1 MRVPF
6 ADSISRAVRGLLP
19 TEWQWP
25 TAVAPSRP
33 YLWEKSYPAGLEWE
47 TDFPARPM
55 TALFDEAVAEFS
67 DRHCVNFRGRR
78 YRYREIANLVDRAA
92 KGFQQLGVRKGIK
105 VGLMLPNSP
114 YAVVCFHAV
123 LKAGGTVVNINPLY
137 AEAGVARLVSDSSLC
152 ILVTLNVKPLYRKA
166 APLLDLSQ
174 QIEKLVVCSMAGVLP
189 FLEKALFTLLKRHEV
204 SNIPDDDNH
213 LSFEKLIDNDG
224 KPETVEINAKRD
236 VAVLQYTGGTTG
248 IPKGA
253 RLTHANLHANMA
265 QTAMWGTGLVRGE
278 EKILGVLP
286 LFHAFGM
293 TAAMNLNLTIGAEL
307 ILLPHF
313 KPTEV
318 LKAIA
323 RERATVFIGV
333 PTMYSA
339 LNAAQKKDA
348 HDLSSLRFCISGG
361 APLPAKVQ
369 REFIEASGCALLEG
383 YGLSE
388 TAPVCTVNPVTG
400 INKSGSVGL
409 PLPAT
414 IVEIVSLDN
423 PERFLRQGERGEICI
438 TGPQVMDGYAN
449 RAQDNKD
456 VFRGRRLRTGD
467 VGYLDEDGYLFIVDR
482 IKELI
487 LSGGFNVYPRMVE
500 DAIYLHDAVEEVA
513 VCGIPD
519 THRGETVKAFVHL
532 REDRTLTAAE
542 LRAFLK
548 DKLAPFEMPRQVE
561 FRETLPKTLIGKID
575 KRSLVADESSGAE
588 PSETNSRPT

>member
-6 ADSISRAVRGLLP
+6 ADSISRAVRGLVP
-19 TEWQWP
+19 AEWQWS
-25 TAVAPSRP
+25 AAAAPSRP
-33 YLWEKSYPAGLEWE
+33 YLWEKSYPAGLAWE

-67 DRHCVNFRGRR
+67 NCHCVNFRGRR

-92 KGFQQLGVRKGIK
+92 KGLQQLGVQKGIK

-114 YAVVCFHAV
+114 YAVVCFYAV

-137 AEAGVARLVSDSSLC
+137 AGAGIARLVSDANVR

-166 APLLDLSQ
+166 VPLLGVSQ
-174 QIEKLVVCSMAGVLP
+174 PIERLVVCSMAGVLP
-189 FLEKALFTLLKRHEV
+189 FLEKALFTLLKRREV

-213 LSFEKLIDNDG
+213 LSFEKLIGNDG
-224 KPETVEINAKRD
+224 KPEPVEIDPERD

-253 RLTHANLHANMA
+253 RLTHANLYANTA
-265 QTAMWGTGLVRGE
+265 QTAMWGTALARGE

-293 TAAMNLNLTIGAEL
+293 TAAMNLNLAIGAEL
-307 ILLPHF
+307 ILQPHF
-313 KPTEV
+313 KPAEV

-339 LNAAQKKDA
+339 LKAAQKQNTY
-348 HDLSSLRFCISGG
+348 DLSSLRFCISGG

-369 REFIEASGCALLEG
+369 RDFTEASGCALLEG

-400 INKSGSVGL
+400 VNKTGSVGL

-423 PERFLRQGERGEICI
+423 PNRFLPRGERGEICI

-467 VGYLDEDGYLFIVDR
+467 VGYLDADGYLFIVDR

-500 DAIYLHDAVEEVA
+500 DAIHLHEAVEEVA
-513 VCGIPD
+513 VCGIAD
-519 THRGETVKAFVHL
+519 MHRGETVKAFVHL
-532 REDRTLTAAE
+532 REDQALTAAE

-575 KRSLVADESSGAE
+575 KRSLVADESGGSE
-588 PSETNSRPT
+588 PSET

>member
-19 TEWQWP
+19 AEWQRS
-25 TAVAPSRP
+25 AAPSRP
-33 YLWEKSYPAGLEWE
+33 YLWEKSYPADLDWD
-47 TDFPARPM
+47 TDFPARSM
-55 TALFDEAVAEFS
+55 TAQFDEAVSEFS
-67 DRHCVNFRGRR
+67 NLHCVNFRGRR
-78 YRYREIANLVDRAA
+78 YRYREIADLVDRAA
-92 KGFQQLGVRKGIK
+92 KGFQQLGVQKGIK

-114 YAVVCFHAV
+114 YAVVCFYAV

-137 AEAGVARLVSDSSLC
+137 AEAGIARLVSDSNLR

-166 APLLDLSQ
+166 APLLDVSQ

-213 LSFEKLIDNDG
+213 LSFEKLIANDG
-224 KPETVEINAKRD
+224 KPASVEIDPERD

-248 IPKGA
+248 MPKGA
-253 RLTHANLHANMA
+253 RLTHANLYANTA
-265 QTAMWGTGLVRGE
+265 QIAMWGTGLVRGE

-293 TAAMNLNLTIGAEL
+293 TAAMNLCLAKGAEL
-307 ILLPHF
+307 ILQPHF
-313 KPTEV
+313 KPAEV
-318 LKAIA
+318 LKSIA
-323 RERATVFIGV
+323 REKATVFIGV

-339 LNAAQKKDA
+339 MNAAQKKDA

-361 APLPAKVQ
+361 APLPEKVQ
-369 REFIEASGCALLEG
+369 RDFAELSGCALLEG

-388 TAPVCTVNPVTG
+388 TSPVCTVNPVTG
-400 INKSGSVGL
+400 MNKIGSVGL

-414 IVEIVSLDN
+414 IVEIVSLEN
-423 PERFLRQGERGEICI
+423 PNRLLPQGERGEICI
-438 TGPQVMDGYAN
+438 TGPQVMEGYAN
-449 RAQDNKD
+449 RAQDNQD

-513 VCGIPD
+513 VCGVPD

-532 REDRTLTAAE
+532 REGQTLSAGE

-561 FRETLPKTLIGKID
+561 FRETLPKTLIGKVD
-575 KRSLVADESSGAE
+575 KRLLVADETGGAE
-588 PSETNSRPT
+588 ASVAETRPT